1 MHASLVRVQV
11 RIFASLSVSF
21 AGSSFASSATQ
32 AMLLVVL
39 AGLALQAPPLARLSV
54 TRAVTARAVTAR
66 AVTAPSR
73 TPDAQMVLPK
83 AVAILPF
90 IPWIFVITVNNLPTD
105 LRLRIQ
111 KSPLLQSGATMRTM
125 KREPPKIRGRRLTKD
140 VEQITQRFKKQYA
153 AKELE
158 LLWAA
163 LLRCYGSPDLAL
175 AAVRSNPQIINPSY
189 SFCNTMLESR
199 RILLNVLSEQE
210 ALDVMVANPAVL
222 QCGPTLES
230 LGPAEIKAFASLRAA
245 GNALIAE
252 EARTAVLGAFL
263 LVFALPVV
271 LTQNPE
277 LAADSELLGASKLLA
292 GVVGAPVFLGAILYL
307 LRAGGG

>member
-1 MHASLVRVQV
+1 
-11 RIFASLSVSF
+11 
-21 AGSSFASSATQ
+21 
-32 AMLLVVL
+32 MLLVVL